1 MVGPPELITSTL
13 QTGPGPAPMVAAG
26 EAWTSHAGQLVA
38 QAGQYQSI
46 VLFGASRWL
55 SPAGVKMT
63 ASAAKMTVYLGVAA
77 ALAGKAAA
85 QCAAQATAYET
96 AFWGVPQMLEMAEN
110 HTTHAVLE
118 GTNFMGINT
127 VPIGANEFDY
137 LVRMTGQAHSTMA
150 GYSSETGANLAALPA
165 FSMPQP
171 MTVPGSGLEGLASSG
186 FLAAAGVPQKI
197 GRDAIFAAVGAESLF
212 SNAAQQGGRL
222 AATVG
227 EGEQRAREI
236 ASAAGMAGQSA
247 GQQATL
253 NSADGGGQMAQMM
266 SGAQGMV
273 SSLPNQVSQVGS
285 QLTQGPS
292 GMAQQFQGLLQPFL
306 QMAQGGGYGT
316 DATGTP
322 VSQLGLLGA
331 NPMSNHPMLGGTGP
345 LGGGSGLLTG
355 SALPGAGGTSA
366 RSPLLASLSSAS
378 ASAPSAAVE
387 PAASLSGARPGAA
400 PVSAM
405 PMGAHG
411 AQNNSEE
418 GTVDQLVAQ
427 APLQFTEEHDELDQW
442 PV

>member
-13 QTGPGPAPMVAAG
+13 QTGPGAAPMVAAG
-26 EAWTSHAGQLVA
+26 AAWTAHAGQLLA

-46 VLFGASRWL
+46 VLTGASRWL

-63 ASAAKMTVYLGVAA
+63 TSAAKMTVYLGVAG
-77 ALAGKAAA
+77 ALAGKSAA

-96 AFWGVPQMLEMAEN
+96 AFFGVPQMPEMAEN

-127 VPIGANEFDY
+127 IPIGANEFDY
-137 LVRMTGQAHSTMA
+137 LVRMTGQAHASMA
-150 GYSSETGANLAALPA
+150 GYSAETGSNLAALPA
-165 FSMPQP
+165 FSVPQP
-171 MTVPGSGLEGLASSG
+171 MTVPGAGLEGLASSG
-186 FLAAAGVPQKI
+186 FLAVAGLPQRI
-197 GRDAIFAAVGAESLF
+197 MRDAIFAAVGTESMF

-236 ASAAGMAGQSA
+236 ASAAGMASQSA
-247 GQQATL
+247 GQQATMGG
-253 NSADGGGQMAQMM
+253 ADSSGQMTQML

-273 SSLPNQVSQVGS
+273 SSLPNQVSQMGS
-285 QLTQGPS
+285 QLTQGPTQ
-292 GMAQQFQGLLQPFL
+292 MAQQFQGLLQPFM

-316 DATGTP
+316 DATGSP

-345 LGGGSGLLTG
+345 LGGGAGLLSG

-366 RSPLLASLSSAS
+366 RSPLLASLSAAS
-378 ASAPSAAVE
+378 ASAPATAVE
-387 PAASLSGARPGAA
+387 PAASLSGARAGAA

-405 PMGAHG
+405 PMGAHP
-411 AQNNSEE
+411 AQNHSEE
-418 GTVDQLVAQ
+418 GSVDQLVAQ
-427 APLQFTEEHDELDQW
+427 APLQFVEEHDELDQW

>member
-1 MVGPPELITSTL
+1 ML
-13 QTGPGPAPMVAAG
+13 AAG
-26 EAWTSHAGQLVA
+26 AAWTAHAGQLAA
-38 QAGQYQSI
+38 QAGQYQGI
-46 VLFGASRWL
+46 VLMGASRWL

-63 ASAAKMTVYLGVAA
+63 TSAAKMTVYLGVAS
-77 ALAGKAAA
+77 ALAAKS
-85 QCAAQATAYET
+85 AAQATAQAATYES
-96 AFWGVPQMLEMAEN
+96 AFFGVPQMPEMAEN

-118 GTNFMGINT
+118 GTNFMGVNT
-127 VPIGANEFDY
+127 IPIGFNEFDY
-137 LVRMTGQAHSTMA
+137 LVRMTGQAHATMV
-150 GYSSETGANLAALPA
+150 GYSTETASNLAALPA
-165 FSMPQP
+165 FSVPQP
-171 MTVPGSGLEGLASSG
+171 MTVPGAGLEGLASSG
-186 FLAAAGVPQKI
+186 FLAAAGIPQKI

-227 EGEQRAREI
+227 EGEQRARQI
-236 ASAAGMAGQSA
+236 AEAAGMAGQSA

-253 NSADGGGQMAQMM
+253 NSADGGGQMTQMM
-266 SGAQGMV
+266 SGMQGMV
-273 SSLPNQVSQVGS
+273 SGLPNQVSQVGS

-292 GMAQQFQGLLQPFL
+292 GMAQQFQGMLQPFL

-316 DATGTP
+316 DATGAP
-322 VSQLGLLGA
+322 VTQLGLLGA

-366 RSPLLASLSSAS
+366 RSPLLASLSTAS
-378 ASAPSAAVE
+378 ASAPASAVE
-387 PAASLSGARPGAA
+387 PAASLSGARAGAA

-405 PMGAHG
+405 PMGGHG
-411 AQNNSEE
+411 AHNRSEE
-418 GTVDQLVAQ
+418 GSVDQLVAQ